1 MERGN
6 RFIPGAEVTMALT
19 VSRKKF
25 KDKIVK
31 SQRNLGAI
39 VDGLKSQ
46 GKSIVLTTGC
56 FDLLH
61 VGHARFLE
69 DAKSRGDFLV
79 VGVFDDK
86 VAAKHKGKGFP
97 IQESIERMEV
107 LAALESVDYV
117 CEVADEDGASLIAAL
132 SPSVYAKGTDHNE
145 RALTER
151 AAIKANGVKFLAC
164 GDKKAHSAAKIVG
177 KIRKRKF
184 D

>member
-1 MERGN
+1 
-6 RFIPGAEVTMALT
+6 MALT
-19 VSRKKF
+19 VSRKKA

-31 SQRNLGAI
+31 SLRNLSAI

-61 VGHARFLE
+61 VGHVRFLE

-79 VGVFDDK
+79 VAVFDDK
-86 VAAKHKGKGFP
+86 ATAAQKGKGYP
-97 IQESIERMEV
+97 VQETLERMEL
-107 LAALESVDYV
+107 LAGLESVDYV
-117 CEVADEDGASLIAAL
+117 CALGDDDGTKLVESLV
-132 SPSVYAKGTDHNE
+132 PSVYAKGTNHNE
-145 RALTER
+145 RGLSER
-151 AAIKANGVKFLAC
+151 VVMKANGVKFLAC
-164 GDKKAHSAAKIVG
+164 GDKKAHSASKIVA